1 MFRAI
6 FRQARDWARIF
17 ANSRREDAVAY
28 TAFELRELENIF
40 ALMLLGAFVGLP
52 SPPTFIAM
60 ELLPEM
66 AEELRVLNRRAEDSS
81 DMFAEM
87 IGTLGID

>member
-1 MFRAI
+1 MGQRLLAM
-6 FRQARDWARIF
+6 AREWARSF
-17 ANSRREDAVAY
+17 VRSRREDALAY

-40 ALMLLGAFVGLP
+40 ALLLLGSFAGLP
-52 SPPTFIAM
+52 SPPTFISM

-66 AEELRVLNRRAEDSS
+66 ADELDVLSRRAEDSS